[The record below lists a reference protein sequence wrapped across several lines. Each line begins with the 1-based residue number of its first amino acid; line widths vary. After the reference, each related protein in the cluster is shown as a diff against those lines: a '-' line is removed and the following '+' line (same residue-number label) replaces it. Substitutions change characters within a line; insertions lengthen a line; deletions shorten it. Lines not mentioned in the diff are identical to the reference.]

1 MYCTKLVVYMN
12 LYLKE
17 LIVINCVLG
26 VFKHNLAITLK
37 GIVAAIIVLW
47 DYLRFAMLLCSK

>member
-1 MYCTKLVVYMN
+1 MYCTKLVAFVN

-17 LIVINCVLG
+17 LIVNNCVLG
-26 VFKHNLAITLK
+26 IFTLSLVITLT

-47 DYLRFAMLLCSK
+47 DYLCFAMLLC